1 MRRAVPRRL
10 FSVGVLAMTSVH
22 ACGAEPPSPQG
33 AWVAEEIGVAMP
45 APGAAASLE
54 IAADGT
60 VSGSTG
66 CNRFR
71 GRAEIGAGTIAFS
84 PLATTRM
91 ACPDP
96 AMEQERRVL
105 EALAAARRYQVE
117 AGALT
122 LLGADGG
129 ALARFRRGA

>member
-1 MRRAVPRRL
+1 MRGAVPRRL

-22 ACGAEPPSPQG
+22 ACAAEPASPQG
-33 AWVAEEIGVAMP
+33 AWVAEEIGGATPV
-45 APGAAASLE
+45 PGEAASLE
-54 IAADGT
+54 IGADGA

-71 GRAEIGAGTIAFS
+71 GRAEIGTGTLTFS

-91 ACPDP
+91 ACPGP
-96 AMEQERRVL
+96 AMEQERRFL
-105 EALAAARRYQVE
+105 EALAASRRYRVE
-117 AGALT
+117 AGMLT

-129 ALARFRRGA
+129 ALARFRRGV